1 MNTKDMTL
9 TYHCSHEK
17 IDRMVA
23 IATNLEFGE
32 IILEHQI
39 PGTEKKEC
47 LTSTGILMVKAL
59 AKEILITMYVPNVDK
74 VIALFKEVGKPMPRG
89 YTKLIKAN
97 RKKVGAQ

>member
-32 IILEHQI
+32 IILERHV
-39 PGTEKKEC
+39 PNTSKREC
-47 LTSTGILMVKAL
+47 LTNTGILMVKAL
-59 AKEILITMYVPNVDK
+59 AQEILITMYIPNIDK
-74 VIALFKEVGKPMPRG
+74 VIALFKGANKPIPKG
-89 YTKLIKAN
+89 YIKLIKEN
-97 RKKVGAQ
+97 RKKIGE